1 MGGMKSVGIDAAEI
15 WTGNLKLDLAETF
28 APEKGDDP
36 EKYTKGLGLKAS
48 SFPDS
53 YEDIVTMGANAA
65 KRLMDRKGLAPDDVG
80 RIDVATESSFDN
92 SKPISTYIAGCLEG
106 VYDGDFHHANKG
118 ERKFACIAGTQSVD
132 DAYNWIRAGRNR
144 GRSAIVVA
152 TDTALYARGDAGEAT
167 QGAGAVA
174 LLISEDPDLV
184 ELSTH
189 QGYGSADETDF
200 LKPNQQFPSVDG
212 KRSVQVYLARM
223 REALEDYESVSGR
236 VLLDDFVYAPFHTPF
251 PGMVRKAA
259 ALAYRHVTRDTAV
272 EEELAETIGRQP
284 RRESFDDDGGY
295 EEAVRE
301 YMDALKDNDQ
311 YRSWYAATVDPTLS
325 IAREVGNWYTG
336 SVHVARL
343 SAMKAAMAD
352 GRELAGENLL
362 VASYGSGAQAEIH
375 AETVQEG
382 WRKEIEGLNIDE
394 QIAERYDLSWEEYE
408 EVHDRHNHEKDKEL
422 KDFTTPSEEFVFDG
436 WGRMGERKYT
446 YVE

>member
-1 MGGMKSVGIDAAEI
+1 MTAVGIDAVEV

-28 APEKGDDP
+28 APEKGKDP
-36 EKYTKGLGLKAS
+36 EYFTKGLGLRAS

-65 KRLMDRKGLAPDDVG
+65 KRLMDRKGLTPDDIG

-92 SKPISTYIAGCLEG
+92 SKPISTYIAGCLEQ

-174 LLISEDPDLV
+174 LLISEDPDLMSI
-184 ELSTH
+184 STH

-223 REALEDYESVSGR
+223 REALEDYESVAGD
-236 VLLDDFVYAPFHTPF
+236 VHLDDFVYAPFHTPF

-259 ALAYRHVTRDTAV
+259 ALAYRHVTRDTGV
-272 EEELAETIGRQP
+272 EDELAKGIGRQP
-284 RRESFDDDGGY
+284 RPESFDGNGGY

-301 YMDALKDNDQ
+301 YMDALKETEQ
-311 YRSWYAATVDPTLS
+311 YQDWYAAAVDPTLT
-325 IAREVGNWYTG
+325 IARDVGNWYTA
-336 SVHVARL
+336 SVHLARV
-343 SAMKAAMAD
+343 SALKTAMEAD
-352 GRELAGENLL
+352 RDVTGESML

-375 AETVQEG
+375 GETVQDG
-382 WRKEIEGLNIDE
+382 WAEEIAALNIDE
-394 QIAERYDLSWEEYE
+394 QVADRYDLSWAEYE
-408 EVHDRHNHEKDKEL
+408 EVHDQHNHDMDSEL
-422 KDFTTPSEEFVFDG
+422 EEFTTPDAEFVFDG

>member
-1 MGGMKSVGIDAAEI
+1 MTAVGIDAVEV

-36 EKYTKGLGLKAS
+36 EKYTKGLGLRAS

-65 KRLMDRKGLAPDDVG
+65 KRLMDRKGLTPDDIG

-92 SKPISTYIAGCLEG
+92 SKPISTYIAGCLEQ

-184 ELSTH
+184 EISTH

-223 REALEDYESVSGR
+223 REALEDYESVAGD
-236 VLLDDFVYAPFHTPF
+236 VHIDDFVYAPFHTPF

-259 ALAYRHVTRDTAV
+259 ALAYRHVTRDTGV
-272 EEELAETIGRQP
+272 EEELAEGIGRQP
-284 RRESFDDDGGY
+284 RRESFDDDAQY

-301 YMDALKDNDQ
+301 YMDALKETGRYQD
-311 YRSWYAATVDPTLS
+311 WYAAAVDPTLS
-325 IAREVGNWYTG
+325 IARDVGNWYTA
-336 SVHVARL
+336 SVHLARV
-343 SAMKAAMAD
+343 SALKTALEAD
-352 GRELAGENLL
+352 RDVTGESML

-375 AETVQEG
+375 GETVQDG
-382 WRKEIEGLNIDE
+382 WAEEIAALNIDE
-394 QIAERYDLSWEEYE
+394 QVADRYDLSWAEYE
-408 EVHDRHNHEKDKEL
+408 EVHDRHNHDMDSEL
-422 KDFTTPSEEFVFDG
+422 EEFTAPEAEFVFDG